1 MLNLVIIILVLLIA
15 IFLYLYIIAKR
26 ELNMIQKV
34 YDELLHEHRSSTIK
48 HGMSFEQLFPF
59 MNNYPYNPRNFRFIG
74 TPIDGLSFEDDKIV
88 FIEFKTGKSAL
99 SNLQQRI
106 KDLINKKKVE
116 WKEIRES

>member
-34 YDELLHEHRSSTIK
+34 YDELLHEHRSSSIK